1 MNQPISVIIVG
12 AGMAGL
18 AAARHLVAAGVSV
31 KLLEGRDRIG
41 GRTYTDYA
49 LGASVDL
56 GAAWIHGPLGNP
68 LTPLAEQFG
77 VRGALTDFNNQRLNN
92 VLAFDSD
99 GRKLDPVAY
108 VRGSNRFR
116 GAIAHATASILYQP
130 PPAECRSLADL
141 YAYGLPGIDLDRM
154 SRDERLGY
162 HYAAVIRPQYE
173 EASDLALVDWRLSQQ
188 YLHLPGGDLLL
199 SSGGYSQ
206 LIQGLAEGLDIAL
219 NTAVT
224 AIDYQTTPI
233 QLQTNQGDFSAD
245 YVIVTVPLAILQQE
259 RITFN
264 PPLPAAKQL
273 AIKRLGM
280 GHYEKIALKF
290 PQVFWPLEPQRI
302 NYLGEEETPLYTA
315 WLNHAHYSG
324 EPILIAYHS
333 GSRAQT
339 INQLSDEALIAGC
352 LRTLRTMFGPAVVE
366 PVAYLRTHW
375 EHDPFSGGSYS
386 FSKVGSEAGDRTLLA
401 APVNGTLFF
410 AGEATHPRYFGTVH
424 AAFETGIQAAQGILT
439 GL

>member
-1 MNQPISVIIVG
+1 MNHQTTVIIVG
-12 AGMAGL
+12 AGMAGI
-18 AAARHLVAAGVSV
+18 AAARYLQAAGVSV

-41 GRTYTDYA
+41 GRTYTDYS
-49 LGASVDL
+49 LEASIDL

-68 LTPLAEQFG
+68 LTLLAEQFG

-130 PPAECRSLADL
+130 PPAKCRSLADL
-141 YAYGLPGIDLDRM
+141 YAYGLPGIDLSTM

-206 LIQGLAEGLDIAL
+206 LIQGMAEGLDIAL
-219 NTAVT
+219 ETAVT
-224 AIDYQTTPI
+224 AIDYHTTPI
-233 QLQTNQGDFSAD
+233 HLQTNQGDFSAD
-245 YVIVTVPLAILQQE
+245 YVIVTIPLAVLQQE
-259 RITFN
+259 RIAFN

-280 GHYEKIALKF
+280 GQYEKIALKF
-290 PQVFWPLEPQRI
+290 PRVFWPLEPQRL
-302 NYLGEEETPLYTA
+302 NYLGRDETPLFAA
-315 WLNHAHYSG
+315 WLNNAHYSG

-333 GSRAQT
+333 GSRAQV
-339 INQLSDEALIAGC
+339 INQLSDDALIEGC
-352 LRTLRTMFGPAVVE
+352 LRTLRIMLDSAVVE
-366 PVAYLRTHW
+366 PVDYVRTNW

-386 FSKVGSEAGDRTLLA
+386 FSKVGSEAGDRTILG

-410 AGEATHPRYFGTVH
+410 AGEAAHPRYFGTVH
-424 AAFETGIQAAQGILT
+424 AAYETGIHAAQGIMSAA
-439 GL
+439 